1 MFNRRKPPGKKR
13 SINEE
18 NISTLSG
25 EEVAGSWFQKAHVHE
40 KRKKGAQKEK
50 KQGKTQID
58 RRRDQEMK
66 KEGFPKA
73 IRIKKKAEFDQ
84 IIKQGRKTVGENLVL
99 YRLNS
104 DDKEQKFGIKVNRN
118 IKGAAK
124 RNRIKRLLRE
134 ILRKNKDKFKGN
146 ERILLFYRSN
156 AARITHQDLLSEFEG
171 LVG

>member
-1 MFNRRKPPGKKR
+1 
-13 SINEE
+13 
-18 NISTLSG
+18 
-25 EEVAGSWFQKAHVHE
+25 
-40 KRKKGAQKEK
+40 
-50 KQGKTQID
+50 
-58 RRRDQEMK
+58 MK

-84 IIKQGRKTVGENLVL
+84 IIKQGQKRVGENLVL

-104 DDKEQKFGIKVNRN
+104 NDKEQKFGIKVNRN

-134 ILRKNKDKFKGN
+134 ILRKNKDKFKEN
-146 ERILLFYRSN
+146 ERILVFYRSSTAQTTYQN
-156 AARITHQDLLSEFEG
+156 LLSEFEG